1 VDEHDWVTTEWTCAQ
16 SLSHE
21 WAALGLGAPVI
32 RSVMLPREHDDS
44 AALLERCWTQLQA
57 DERAVGDQL
66 HGTRRVEWL
75 LGRAALKESV
85 RDWQA
90 TFGYPVLAAHQIPVH
105 VGIHGAPRIA
115 ACGSVAPEVSL
126 AHTRTVQVSGGFA
139 GTGFVIAVA
148 SAPGAPVGIDVE
160 HAERRLPALDRIF
173 DEREQALIENEFGA
187 LGLVVAKEAAAKASG
202 LGLQGSLR
210 RWPVLGRR
218 GPMVFVGDEI
228 AGDEPRQVRAVRLVT
243 DGPWIVGICCSAWDC
258 EDSTPDVLN

>member
-1 VDEHDWVTTEWTCAQ
+1 MDEHDWVTTEWTCAQ

-57 DERAVGDQL
+57 DERAVGGQL
-66 HGTRRVEWL
+66 HGTRRLEWL